1 MNPLAEASILRS
13 PSCGPRPTYG
23 CTADAPNRDRN
34 WACPGRCLSGPG
46 MRTWSAGSLRGAA
59 YRPFGPQLPAG
70 WRILGLIA
78 ALAGLISALWGM

>member
-1 MNPLAEASILRS
+1 
-13 PSCGPRPTYG
+13 
-23 CTADAPNRDRN
+23 
-34 WACPGRCLSGPG
+34 